1 MKYLIYSVFLFSGFA
16 FVLSGCGDPY
26 ESTTAS
32 LHSQT
37 DSLSYSFGYLSAAN
51 LAGEGIKEID
61 IKNFIAGFNTGLQE
75 NEAMIDQMEMQM
87 LLQAYFQ
94 DLQMRQMEER
104 AAQADVNIQR
114 GVAFL
119 EENLNNSDVFETESG
134 LQYRVLV
141 EGDGPKPSATDRVE
155 VHYHGTLIND
165 TVFDSSVERGEPVTF
180 GLNQVIPGWTE
191 GVQLMSVG
199 STYQFFIPA
208 DLAYGN
214 NPPPGSPIEP
224 GSVLIFEVELLGIR

>member
-1 MKYLIYSVFLFSGFA
+1 LE
-16 FVLSGCGDPY
+16 
-26 ESTTAS
+26 ES
-32 LHSQT
+32 
-37 DSLSYSFGYLSAAN
+37 
-51 LAGEGIKEID
+51 
-61 IKNFIAGFNTGLQE
+61 
-75 NEAMIDQMEMQM
+75 EALIDQMEMQA
-87 LLQAYFQ
+87 LLQTYFQ

-114 GVAFL
+114 GRAFL
-119 EENLNNSDVFETESG
+119 EENLNNSDVFETSSG

-165 TVFDSSVERGEPVTF
+165 TVFDSSVDRGEPVTF

-191 GVQLMSVG
+191 GVQLMNVG
-199 STYQFFIPA
+199 SKYQFFIPP

-224 GSVLIFEVELLGIR
+224 GSVLIFEVELLDIR